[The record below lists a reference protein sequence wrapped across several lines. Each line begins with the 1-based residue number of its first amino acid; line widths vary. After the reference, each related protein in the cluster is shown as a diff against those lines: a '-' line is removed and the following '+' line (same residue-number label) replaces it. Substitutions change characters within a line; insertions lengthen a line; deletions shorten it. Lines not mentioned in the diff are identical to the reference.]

1 MHLSET
7 GKSVSVDR
15 SEASHVAERR
25 LRDLRALSYSD
36 LLRRYS
42 RDEGNEPVW
51 EETEGP
57 SGTRYNLKL
66 YAFWD
71 SSPPNLRVWVNADDG
86 SKSAFKRPVSS
97 TFIIAPDGTFIG
109 E

>member
-1 MHLSET
+1 
-7 GKSVSVDR
+7 VDKH
-15 SEASHVAERR
+15 EAIDVAEAR
-25 LRDLRALSYSD
+25 LTELRSLSYAD

-42 RDEGNEPVW
+42 LDEGNHPAW
-51 EETEGP
+51 EQIEGP

-71 SSPPNLRVWVNADDG
+71 GHPPNLRVWVDAADG
-86 SKSAFKRPVSS
+86 SRMSFVRPVTR
-97 TFIIAPDGTFIG
+97 TFIVAPDGSFVG